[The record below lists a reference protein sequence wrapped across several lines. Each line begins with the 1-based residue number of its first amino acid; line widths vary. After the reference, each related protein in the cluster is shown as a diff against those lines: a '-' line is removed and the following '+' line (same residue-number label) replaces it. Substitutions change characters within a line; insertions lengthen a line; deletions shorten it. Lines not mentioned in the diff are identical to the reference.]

1 MSLHAPFL
9 VKQYLSSDVESGSY
23 SRIFWYYPL
32 DRDKVNQGGIGLFF
46 EVLSGDVEDEV
57 YEQITKRFWD
67 SFTGNFYGEGFEPAL
82 KKSIKMFIQLLR
94 NFSVEEG
101 LDVNIVLLNV
111 VESTQ
116 GYTLKLISFGDSD
129 IFVVRQGKF
138 ADMSK
143 MVPTNDSLYDLKFL
157 EVELDLGDV
166 LMLGN
171 KTLLRNAFETDMLE
185 LTGLDELLTSLE
197 AFKDNLFGSKKLF
210 LIAATGEKE
219 KMATPKISVF
229 ERFKKV
235 ASAVGNVS
243 TKIATFAG
251 GVAAKM
257 RKPKQRVVPVPVM
270 DETPGIVEAD
280 LVEPSEPSIE
290 KKPLE
295 MLVEDLGAL
304 PKEEADKDEHVAV
317 IEESKPDDQFEV
329 ESESVEWP
337 GKMRHVEP
345 PPVEDVS
352 EDEVEVATGES
363 QLERETPE
371 FFSESPVHVIDASS
385 DVDDDEKPEEESHL
399 VEPVEPLPG
408 KSASVEDF
416 VVTEEVTP
424 SMVVEKSEYKE
435 LLDDAIEEDKIAPT
449 SEAGAS
455 GAHFVRAPSAPV
467 KGANYV
473 NELRARH
480 SAFGKIASH
489 PFAKSMAASLLA
501 FWLLLVQKIL
511 GLFGKAHLV
520 SERKLFL
527 SRPSIIEKGK
537 KRQPGMLIIF
547 GLIVLGTFF
556 WIRAK
561 ISLAKVEAQQL
572 TEYQTVVATFSEF
585 YDSNISVI
593 DTEDTERQLEL
604 CVPEAEKVYAKEKV
618 VLEKMKTEKTIA
630 SVKSLTSQVQ
640 AKVVECQAKYDRIYG
655 IVRVKDAELITD
667 FKVSLGNDSDISAI
681 SLRSGGIVVADKG
694 RKSVYQ
700 VNVQTSSVMKMED
713 PLGLVVE
720 PLTVGTGDGT
730 LFVCD
735 KVNGVLYYSKNA
747 SGNLE
752 GFNRVVGAEPTSIG
766 ECSIV
771 EGFQKNAYVVPN
783 TANVVYK
790 IVAKKAG
797 GFEAPSRYIA
807 NLLGVR
813 SLSIDGH
820 IYVVTSIDGKGGV
833 TRYYGGKL
841 DNFAIPQSADLG
853 ELTASYSNPS
863 AERNLYVYDKT
874 KHAVLS
880 IEKPNSKHPGRGVVE
895 KTYMLESSDKF
906 SDVRSIA
913 VDLNVRNQE
922 VYMYILSG
930 TTIWRFKL

>member
-1 MSLHAPFL
+1 
-9 VKQYLSSDVESGSY
+9 
-23 SRIFWYYPL
+23 
-32 DRDKVNQGGIGLFF
+32 
-46 EVLSGDVEDEV
+46 
-57 YEQITKRFWD
+57 
-67 SFTGNFYGEGFEPAL
+67 
-82 KKSIKMFIQLLR
+82 MFIQLLR

-157 EVELDLGDV
+157 EVELDRGDV

-171 KTLLRNAFETDMLE
+171 KTLLRNAFETDMLA
-185 LTGLDELLTSLE
+185 LTGLDDLLTSLE

-210 LIAATGEKE
+210 LVAATGEKPKVETSRVSIFE
-219 KMATPKISVF
+219 KV
-229 ERFKKV
+229 KKV
-235 ASAVGNVS
+235 AAVIGGASVKAAS
-243 TKIATFAG
+243 VARDAFAKIS
-251 GVAAKM
+251 KM
-257 RKPKQRVVPVPVM
+257 RRPRPQGTGEAVPDISAQTESSSGGLAKSSEAV
-270 DETPGIVEAD
+270 IV
-280 LVEPSEPSIE
+280 

-295 MLVEDLGAL
+295 QLVEDLGAL
-304 PKEEADKDEHVAV
+304 PREDVQKSNDVAV
-317 IEESKPDDQFEV
+317 IEEPEV
-329 ESESVEWP
+329 EEGNKSESETVEWP
-337 GKMRHVEP
+337 SKMRHVAP
-345 PPVEDVS
+345 PPVE
-352 EDEVEVATGES
+352 ETRE
-363 QLERETPE
+363 ETPE
-371 FFSESPVHVIDASS
+371 IVDATTKEISSEEETEGPIHIIDSGLDA
-385 DVDDDEKPEEESHL
+385 DNEEKAEEESHV
-399 VEPVEPLPG
+399 VEPVESLPG
-408 KSASVEDF
+408 KPASVEDF

-424 SMVVEKSEYKE
+424 SMVVEKSEYKDI
-435 LLDDAIEEDKIAPT
+435 LDDALSDSAVT
-449 SEAGAS
+449 SEESTGAS
-455 GAHFVRAPSAPV
+455 DAHFVRAPTAPTN
-467 KGANYV
+467 GANYV

-480 SAFGKIASH
+480 SAFGKIARH
-489 PFAKSMAASLLA
+489 PLAKSFTASVSAL
-501 FWLLLVQKIL
+501 WLLLVQRVL
-511 GLFGKAHLV
+511 GLFGKADLV
-520 SERKLFL
+520 QERKLFL
-527 SRPSIIEKGK
+527 SRPSVIERGK
-537 KRQPGMLIIF
+537 KIQPGMLIIF
-547 GLIVLGTFF
+547 GLIVLVTFF

-561 ISLAKVEAQQL
+561 ITLAKVEAQQL
-572 TEYQTVVATFSEF
+572 NDYQTTVAAFSEF
-585 YDSNISVI
+585 YEANIASI

-604 CVPEAEKVYAKEKV
+604 CVPEADKVYAKEKT
-618 VLEKMKTEKTIA
+618 VLEKVKTEKTISSA
-630 SVKSLTSQVQ
+630 KALTSQVQ

-655 IVRVKDAELITD
+655 IVRVKDAEIITD
-667 FKVSLGNDSDISAI
+667 FRVSLGNDSDISAI

-700 VNVQTSSVMKMED
+700 VNVQTSSVMKLED

-752 GFNRVVGAEPTSIG
+752 GFNRVVGAEPSSIG
-766 ECSIV
+766 ECAIV
-771 EGFQKNAYVVPN
+771 EGFDKNAYVVPN

-790 IVAKKAG
+790 IAAKKSG

-807 NLLGVR
+807 SLLGVR

-820 IYVVTSIDGKGGV
+820 IYVVTSIDGKGNV
-833 TRYYGGKL
+833 ARYYGGKL
-841 DNFAIPQSADLG
+841 DNFAIPQSAELG
-853 ELTASYSNPS
+853 ELTASYTNPS

-874 KHAVLS
+874 KHAILS
-880 IEKPNSKHPGRGVVE
+880 IEKPNAKHPGRGVVE
-895 KTYMLESSDKF
+895 KTYMLENADKF
-906 SDVRSIA
+906 SDIRSIA